1 MGSTQAVSNSPGLL
15 LGLNIRLNLIAP
27 WIMDAPMSQTEVAIF
42 RSVDVPI
49 GRIEDVV
56 DAVGP
61 CVTDEKI
68 TRRSVAAGPR
78 RILDLVD
85 GAEELDAADAMQSFW
100 KTEPPGFATAV
111 EKL

>member
-1 MGSTQAVSNSPGLL
+1 
-15 LGLNIRLNLIAP
+15 
-27 WIMDAPMSQTEVAIF
+27 MSQTEVAIF

-85 GAEELDAADAMQSFW
+85 GAEELDAADAMQSFLEDRASW
-100 KTEPPGFATAV
+100 ICSSGGKVMNKGPPLA
-111 EKL
+111 